1 MKDKS
6 TYITTQELWAKL
18 FAARSS
24 EAYFRI
30 CDSTLKMPAFSEYI
44 KSLCE
49 KRGEKPEAV
58 IRRADL
64 DSSYGHRLF
73 SGERNPSRDMVL
85 RLAFALEQD
94 FDGVQQMLKFART
107 AALHPRVRR
116 DAVIAYCLH
125 NHKTLMDVQQMLYD
139 YDMPVLGAGKNGR

>member
-6 TYITTQELWAKL
+6 NYITTQELWGKL
-18 FAARSS
+18 FTARSS
-24 EAYFRI
+24 EDYLRNYG
-30 CDSTLKMPAFSEYI
+30 SSLKMPAFSEYI
-44 KSLCE
+44 KTLCE
-49 KRGEKPEAV
+49 KRGERPETV

-73 SGERNPSRDMVL
+73 SGERNPSRDTAL

-94 FDGVQQMLKFART
+94 FDGVQQLLKFARAT
-107 AALHPRVRR
+107 ALHPRVKR

-139 YDMPVLGAGKNGR
+139 HGMPVLGAGRNAV